1 MAGLALLAACSG
13 KPEETAKQAPSSP
26 ALQTQA
32 ALEAAMSPEQKAA
45 FEAQLQL
52 IQLQQQI
59 LLSNQVMQT
68 AREIN
73 REASDSIRYTGM
85 TTACSI
91 SGNCRVE
98 VHEYPR
104 Y

>member
-1 MAGLALLAACSG
+1 
-13 KPEETAKQAPSSP
+13 
-26 ALQTQA
+26 
-32 ALEAAMSPEQKAA
+32 MSPEQKAA